1 MVVGVAVA
9 AAVVQRS
16 VVVMTVGCGGS
27 GGGFDARESS
37 RGREQE
43 RGREVKQRVAS

>member
-16 VVVMTVGCGGS
+16 VVVMTVGCG